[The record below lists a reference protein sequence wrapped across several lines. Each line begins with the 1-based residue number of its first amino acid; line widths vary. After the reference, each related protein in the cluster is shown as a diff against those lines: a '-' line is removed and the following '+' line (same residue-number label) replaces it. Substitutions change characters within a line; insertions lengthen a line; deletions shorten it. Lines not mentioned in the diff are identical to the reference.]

1 MSRKPNGARLF
12 FKECDPQPRTA
23 CRPRRLRRQA
33 RIAVLRHNA
42 LLSLT
47 TKLVSPRQ
55 RSRKGGCL
63 LHISTTRRKHQ
74 EACLNPTRPARK
86 STVRH
91 YTRTGCAIKKSRL
104 GVILGVLDAPDR
116 EPRYRSNRTV
126 VHRPPASRK
135 PTAQRAQPGS
145 NTRHHPATDR
155 ATNPARAK
163 DARAIPHAARGGAP
177 PSTDQDVPL

>member
-1 MSRKPNGARLF
+1 MGQGFFSRNVTPSPERHADRVGFADKHASQSYDTMPFYRLQQSLYHRARGRA
-12 FKECDPQPRTA
+12 KAVA
-23 CRPRRLRRQA
+23 CC
-33 RIAVLRHNA
+33 
-42 LLSLT
+42 S
-47 TKLVSPRQ
+47 
-55 RSRKGGCL
+55 
-63 LHISTTRRKHQ
+63 ISTTRRKHQ